1 MDKQM
6 TADEAVALLLP
17 VYRVQRKYGGI
28 SGLSR
33 LTGVARQTLWRMA
46 NEQLEKEKGGR
57 PDSQPATTQAHE
69 DESKVG

>member
-6 TADEAVALLLP
+6 TADDAVALLLP
-17 VYRVQRKYGGI
+17 VYRVQQKYGGI

-46 NEQLEKEKGGR
+46 NKQLEKEKGGQ
-57 PDSQPATTQAHE
+57 PDSQPAATVATE
-69 DESKVG
+69 DVSEVA